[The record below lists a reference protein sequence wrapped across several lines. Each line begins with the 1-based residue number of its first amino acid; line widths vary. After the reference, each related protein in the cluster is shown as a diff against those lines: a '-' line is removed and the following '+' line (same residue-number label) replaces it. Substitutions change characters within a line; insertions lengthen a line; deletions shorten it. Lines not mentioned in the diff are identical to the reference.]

1 MRLATLL
8 VCGLAFA
15 GTAAGPGLDVVTPA
29 GLDFRHANSPTSHKH
44 LIEAMGG
51 GVALLDYDNDG
62 RLDIFLVNGGQLTEA
77 RPASPP
83 QFARSSPKYWNRLY
97 HQNRDGGFTDVTEAA
112 GLASAGEANY
122 GMGVA
127 AADFDNDGFTDLYV
141 TSFGRNILYRNT
153 GKGAFADVTARAGV
167 AAGGWTASAGFFDYD
182 NDGKLD
188 LFVTRYMD
196 WSLATSRACG
206 DSVRVY
212 CPPATFPA
220 IANLLF
226 RNRGDGTFEDVGA
239 ATGIAAVRGRAL
251 GVAFADADD
260 DGFVDIFVAN
270 DGMEQF
276 LFRNNGNGTFTERAV
291 EAGVALSDDGKPVS
305 GMGVDFRDYDNDGRP
320 DVIVTTLSRQK
331 YALFHNDGGGV
342 FHYASLETGL
352 GAASAIHS
360 GWGVGMIDLDND
372 GWKDLFAAQGH
383 VMDNIEKIDAS
394 LRSQEPPLLA
404 MNRNGRFE
412 RTVAAF
418 APVAGRGVAFGD
430 LNNDGAMDAVMS
442 VLGGPPIVFRN
453 RGGGGRWLTLVLR
466 GARSNRD
473 GIGARVFVNGQRQ
486 EAGSAGS
493 YLSSNDRRVHFG
505 LGSAATARVEIRW
518 PSGRKQR
525 LEGVASNQILTVVE
539 PEER

>member
-1 MRLATLL
+1 MRFATLL

-15 GTAAGPGLDVVTPA
+15 GTPAGPGLDVVTPA

-62 RLDIFLVNGGQLTEA
+62 RLDIFFVNGGQLTEA
-77 RPASPP
+77 RPAAPP
-83 QFARSSPKYWNRLY
+83 QFARSSPKYRNRLY
-97 HQNRDGGFTDVTEAA
+97 HQNRDGGFIDVTEAA
-112 GLASAGEANY
+112 GLASAGETNY

-153 GKGAFADVTARAGV
+153 GQGSFADVTARAGV
-167 AAGGWTASAGFFDYD
+167 AAGGWSASAGFFDYD
-182 NDGKLD
+182 NDGRLD
-188 LFVTRYMD
+188 LFVTRYMG

-212 CPPATFPA
+212 CPPAAFPA

-226 RNRGDGTFEDVGA
+226 RNRGDGTFEDVSA
-239 ATGIAAVRGRAL
+239 AAGIAAVRGRAL
-251 GVAFADADD
+251 GVAFADADG
-260 DGFVDIFVAN
+260 DGFIDIFVAN

-276 LFRNNGNGTFTERAV
+276 LFRNNGHGKFAERGV

-342 FHYASLETGL
+342 FHYASLESGL
-352 GAASAIHS
+352 GAVSAIHS

-394 LRSQEPPLLA
+394 LRSLEAPLLA
-404 MNRNGRFE
+404 INLHGRFE
-412 RTVAAF
+412 RLGLAF
-418 APVAGRGVAFGD
+418 PPAAGRGVAFGD

-442 VLGGPPIVFRN
+442 VLGGPPLVFRN
-453 RGGGGRWLTLVLR
+453 RGGGGRWLTLALR
-466 GARSNRD
+466 GTRGNRD
-473 GIGARVFVNGQRQ
+473 GIGASVFVNGQRQ
-486 EAGSAGS
+486 EAGPAGS

-505 LGSAATARVEIRW
+505 LGNAATAKVEIRW
-518 PSGRKQR
+518 PSGRTQR
-525 LEGVASNQILTVVE
+525 LEGVAANQILTVVE
-539 PEER
+539 PEEP

>member
-15 GTAAGPGLDVVTPA
+15 GTAAGPGLDVVNPA
-29 GLDFRHANSPTSHKH
+29 GLDFRHANSPTTHKH

-77 RPASPP
+77 KPASPF
-83 QFARSSPKYWNRLY
+83 FARSSRKYWNRLY

-141 TSFGRNILYRNT
+141 TSFGRNIFYRNT

-167 AAGGWTASAGFFDYD
+167 AAGGWAASAGFFDYD

-226 RNRGDGTFEDVGA
+226 RNRGDGTFEDVSA

-342 FHYASLETGL
+342 FHYASLESGL

-360 GWGVGMIDLDND
+360 GWGVGMVDLDND

-404 MNRNGRFE
+404 MNRNGRLE
-412 RTVAAF
+412 RTAAAF

-430 LNNDGAMDAVMS
+430 LNNDGAIDAVMS

-453 RGGGGRWLTLVLR
+453 RGGGGRWLTLALR
-466 GARSNRD
+466 GTRSNRD

-486 EAGSAGS
+486 EAGTAGS

-505 LGSAATARVEIRW
+505 LGSAATAKVEIRW
-518 PSGRKQR
+518 PSGRTQR
-525 LEGVASNQILTVVE
+525 LEDVASNQILTVVE